1 MEIGVIY
8 NAGEAGLALDKVTGR
23 ELWSSG
29 KGSAGYGTPVPFA
42 LAGKPAL
49 ALFGLREVIVVDPAS
64 GKEQWRHPW
73 KTRYDVNAADP
84 VILGDTM
91 VLTSG
96 YGTGACGLQ
105 FTPSGARQL
114 WKNQSLRSHMQAPIG
129 IGGHIYGIDGDGG
142 DGKARLKCL
151 EASTG
156 KVTWESPEAETGVR
170 SAADGKLIWVTG
182 KGELIIVKADPG
194 GLSGGRTRPG
204 DPRQGVVH
212 AGPARRAPLHPQ
224 LEGRTAVPRCQRQRL
239 GFLRTLLGDALQF
252 SVPVGVNLGGNV
264 SGFAATPPLPVS
276 SALEFHY
283 REGGIH
289 FPRLGL
295 WMDPHRAVDAGEWVV
310 VTHAHADHTA
320 RHKAVILTEPT
331 RRLMRSRLPG
341 SRIEQVLAY
350 SQAWTG
356 DGRTRPGPS
365 PTFALTLHPAGHV
378 LGSAMVHLS
387 AGDDSLLYTGD
398 FKLRPGREFRTLPTG
413 PMPGP

>member
-1 MEIGVIY
+1 MKCSCLGSLAVAALATSLPLSAADWPRFRGPDGSGVSPETGWLGTWPGGQPRTLWKASVGVGFSSMTLSEGRLFTLGHNGLKDGGIDSVVAIEVASGKELWRHSYPEKLADHYYEGGTSGTPTVDGGKVYTLSKSGVALCLEAATGKVVWSRNLSQGAGLKVPEWGFAGAPHIHGDRVIY

-156 KVTWESPEAETGVR
+156 KVTWESPEAETGVL

-182 KGELIIVKADPG
+182 KGELIIVKADPAG
-194 GLSGGRTRPG
+194 YQEVVRAQVTRGKVWSTPVLLGGRLYIRNWKG
-204 DPRQGVVH
+204 
-212 AGPARRAPLHPQ
+212 
-224 LEGRTAVPRCQRQRL
+224 E
-239 GFLRTLLGDALQF
+239 LLCLDVKGSG
-252 SVPVGVNLGGNV
+252 SV
-264 SGFAATPPLPVS
+264 S
-276 SALEFHY
+276 
-283 REGGIH
+283 
-289 FPRLGL
+289 
-295 WMDPHRAVDAGEWVV
+295 
-310 VTHAHADHTA
+310 
-320 RHKAVILTEPT
+320 
-331 RRLMRSRLPG
+331 
-341 SRIEQVLAY
+341 
-350 SQAWTG
+350 
-356 DGRTRPGPS
+356 
-365 PTFALTLHPAGHV
+365 
-378 LGSAMVHLS
+378 
-387 AGDDSLLYTGD
+387 
-398 FKLRPGREFRTLPTG
+398 
-413 PMPGP
+413 